1 MNCIIFEIPQ
11 NLTNRNTYQHWTLH
25 IGNILYRINQ
35 NNILWIAEN
44 FDVKFI
50 RTFIGWLVEMSVGH
64 QVSGG
69 FYEKSWA
76 EQEQV
81 VEQAECLAAFQFSSS
96 LV

>member
-1 MNCIIFEIPQ
+1 MNCIIFEIPPK
-11 NLTNRNTYQHWTLH
+11 LTNRNTCQHWARH
-25 IGNILYRINQ
+25 FQNILQNQ
-35 NNILWIAEN
+35 LKQYSEN
-44 FDVKFI
+44 FEFKFL

-64 QVSGG
+64 HQVSGG
-69 FYEKSWA
+69 FYEKSWT